1 MSITNRVRLRG
12 SGFKNTNNVEKIV
25 DVVPKRFEA
34 TITTLENIIDLS
46 KITLDTLLNSLED
59 QEQRSVMKEDD

>member
-46 KITLDTLLNSLED
+46 KINFE
-59 QEQRSVMKEDD
+59 K

>member
-12 SGFKNTNNVEKIV
+12 SGFKNTINVEKIV

-34 TITTLENIIDLS
+34 TITTLENILDLS
-46 KITLDTLLNSLED
+46 KITLEKLLNSLEY
-59 QEQRSVMKEDD
+59 QEQRSVMKED